1 VTEVSR
7 ETVEAARMTRVM
19 SWVAA
24 CPNASVTRTVTAA
37 VPAAV
42 GVGVPD
48 SSPVA
53 GSSDSPACRV
63 PVGVDQPNGA
73 VPPVTVSWWL

>member
-1 VTEVSR
+1 MTEVSR

-42 GVGVPD
+42 GVPD

-53 GSSDSPACRV
+53 ASRDSPAGRV
-63 PVGVDQPNGA
+63 PAGVDQPNGA

>member
-24 CPNASVTRTVTAA
+24 CPNASVTRTVTVP

-48 SSPVA
+48 SSPVTA
-53 GSSDSPACRV
+53 SRDSPAGRT
-63 PVGVDQPNGA
+63 PAGVDQPNGA

>member
-1 VTEVSR
+1 
-7 ETVEAARMTRVM
+7 
-19 SWVAA
+19 
-24 CPNASVTRTVTAA
+24 VTRTVTAA
-37 VPAAV
+37 VPAA
-42 GVGVPD
+42 VGVPD